1 MPPEVNLL
9 NEKNNGLTLL
19 KLINKNLILASHD
32 VSEGGLIVALAE
44 MSLKSDYGVKINKP
58 KNLTNSVK
66 YFFGE
71 DQARYIIEI
80 DGDNLLKTEKILK
93 DDNIYYEIIGITQ
106 KKYFEIEN
114 ELKIGIKDLF
124 KINNQWY
131 NNY

>member
-1 MPPEVNLL
+1 MIFGWLTE

-19 KLINKNLILASHD
+19 KLIDKNLILSSHD
-32 VSEGGLIVALAE
+32 VSDGGLIVALAE
-44 MSLKSDYGVKINKP
+44 MSLKSDYGVKIHKP

-80 DGDNLLKTEKILK
+80 DSENLLKTEKILK

-114 ELKIGIKDLF
+114 ELKIGIKDLL